1 MLLYARHCHRVE
13 SVRSLDDLARVGAE
27 LMP

>member
-1 MLLYARHCHRVE
+1 MPLYQRHCHRVE
-13 SVRSLDDLARVGAE
+13 SVRSLDDLARVAAE